1 MACKA
6 QSIPKHGRGFMQMS
20 LCLCVCACACAC
32 ACSCACACACAC
44 VYNSLHEFSIE
55 LQLLSVF
62 ELVDTLSRHVEKK
75 KKKVF
80 QSLSRCNGR
89 RCFLHGD
96 RAARG
101 LPRSCDSV
109 KSLNIIYHVC
119 QTRPGMIIEG
129 DLNLR
134 TLQFAGHWF
143 SQRGECFCLS
153 TEGGRVCARVRERR
167 EHERVWECNGGTLL
181 GPVPS
186 FLSLD
191 LEGLG
196 HLSHFYLSLS
206 LKLFHLFHFT
216 FLPLTCSPLA
226 DESLFLISLIAFPFP
241 PNPFSFY
248 FLLSHNPFL
257 YCAGSKV

>member
-1 MACKA
+1 MAEDLCK
-6 QSIPKHGRGFMQMS
+6 
-20 LCLCVCACACAC
+20 CL
-32 ACSCACACACAC
+32 CAC
-44 VYNSLHEFSIE
+44 VCVRVHVRVSMCVC
-55 LQLLSVF
+55 LQQLAWVLDWTAAIKCVWAGGHIKPSWW
-62 ELVDTLSRHVEKK
+62 KK

-153 TEGGRVCARVRERR
+153 TGGWRVCARVRERR

-257 YCAGSKV
+257 YCARSKV